1 MMAMIAWLIAR
12 PKVAL
17 ALAGAVAI
25 VAVVILGGT
34 YLAGREEGARSVTEA
49 IERQDARAEAEADG
63 ARRDVR
69 QCADRGGAWDVATG
83 TCK

>member
-1 MMAMIAWLIAR
+1 MMAAIAWLVVR
-12 PKVAL
+12 PRLVF
-17 ALAGAVAI
+17 AGAVVL

-34 YLAGREEGARSVTEA
+34 YFAGRDEGARSVTDA

-69 QCADRGGAWDVATG
+69 QCADRGGVWDVATG
-83 TCK
+83 TCE